1 VTVTA
6 VRATTS
12 ASAASVVELAVA
24 SRRRGVGV
32 SDGGGGL
39 AARVLSAWPTP
50 RSSRGVP
57 PRAAGPDTRNRTSN
71 PDSWVLPGRTTI
83 GR

>member
-1 VTVTA
+1 VATVTVTA

-32 SDGGGGL
+32 SDGWRRAGG
-39 AARVLSAWPTP
+39 
-50 RSSRGVP
+50 
-57 PRAAGPDTRNRTSN
+57 
-71 PDSWVLPGRTTI
+71 
-83 GR
+83 